1 MLVGSVDREASEEGD
16 AGWFCRQRHAL
27 GCRRRKFGGR
37 VELPGDPDLERVARV
52 QTARL
57 EELNWDLNL
66 NLKGTL
72 SWLYVIIPRL
82 KFIYSLGMK
91 LSILRPCIY

>member
-1 MLVGSVDREASEEGD
+1 M
-16 AGWFCRQRHAL
+16 
-27 GCRRRKFGGR
+27 GCGTRKFHGG

-52 QTARL
+52 QTAHL

-72 SWLYVIIPRL
+72 SRLYVIIPSL

-91 LSILRPCIY
+91 LSVLRPRTY